1 MFSITETFLVWK
13 QKLLMLFCVSIF
25 LIKVFK
31 EESGSKAGK
40 KSLKKITVTT
50 NIHQNGCKFACLVLN
65 TQSTICVNFNP
76 LY

>member
-13 QKLLMLFCVSIF
+13 KKLFMLFCVSIF

-31 EESGSKAGK
+31 EEIGSKAGK
-40 KSLKKITVTT
+40 KSLKEITVTT
-50 NIHQNGCKFACLVLN
+50 NINQNGCKFACLILN